1 MRFAD
6 FVKKHFPLEHP
17 KVSGK
22 FAKILGRP
30 KKRKARTISG
40 FTRGQEVE
48 FTHNNWGYN
57 EASRRFESQQVAER
71 GTVRRVYGEYVY
83 IMNDNWTY
91 WPHQAHMNNVR
102 AI

>member
-22 FAKILGRP
+22 LAKILGKS

-48 FTHNNWGYN
+48 FTSDTVQWNPLRGAIN
-57 EASRRFESQQVAER
+57 QVFSIER
-71 GTVRRVYGEYVY
+71 GIVTRVYGETIY
-83 IMNDNWTY
+83 ITNERWSR
-91 WPHQAHMNNVR
+91 WPYQAHMNNVR